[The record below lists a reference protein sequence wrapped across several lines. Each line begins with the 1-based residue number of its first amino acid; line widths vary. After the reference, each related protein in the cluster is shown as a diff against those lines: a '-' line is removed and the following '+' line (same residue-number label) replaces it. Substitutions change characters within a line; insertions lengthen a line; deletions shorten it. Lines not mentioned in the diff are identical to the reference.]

1 MNEVTSYREFTK
13 RDGPKESLRR
23 MARNAA
29 LRILS
34 QRKRIDRSSGWVQF
48 PYYHHVFSDERKGFE
63 RQLRYLRNFGEFI
76 SMDRAVELIQG
87 EEVLNGRYF
96 CVSFDDGF
104 RNTRS
109 NMLEITKEYD
119 VPVIIYLPTDYI
131 GLDSENAEDRAK
143 IERFYPEDPKVV
155 SFLSW
160 SDCREMLEQKV
171 SFGSHT
177 LSHANLSKLDPS
189 EISTEL
195 EKSKAKIEEELGVVC
210 SHFACPWGREGID
223 FEPAITTDLAKRA
236 GYVSF
241 ATTDRG
247 RMRKGDDLFLVKR
260 QHLLANWDTYQLKY
274 FFGT

>member
-1 MNEVTSYREFTK
+1 MKEVTTYREFTK
-13 RDGPKESLRR
+13 QEGLKDKLRHL
-23 MARNAA
+23 ARNSA
-29 LRILS
+29 LRVLS
-34 QRKRIDRSSGWVQF
+34 KRRKIDRSGDWIQF
-48 PYYHHVFSDERKGFE
+48 PYYHHVFDDEIKGFD
-63 RQLRYLRNFGEFI
+63 RQLKYLRNFGDFI
-76 SMDRAVELIQG
+76 SMDQAVEFIQG
-87 EEVLNGRYF
+87 DASLNGRYF

-109 NMLEITKEYD
+109 NMLEIMEKMG

-131 GLDSENAEDRAK
+131 GMDSENSEDRAQ
-143 IERFYPEDPKVV
+143 IEQFYPEDPKIV

-160 SDCREMLEQKV
+160 SDCREMLHHKV

-210 SHFACPWGREGID
+210 SHFACPWGRTGID
-223 FEPAITTDLAKRA
+223 FDPEITTDLSKRL
-236 GYVSF
+236 GYQSF

-247 RMRKGDDLFLVKR
+247 RMKKGDDLFQVKR